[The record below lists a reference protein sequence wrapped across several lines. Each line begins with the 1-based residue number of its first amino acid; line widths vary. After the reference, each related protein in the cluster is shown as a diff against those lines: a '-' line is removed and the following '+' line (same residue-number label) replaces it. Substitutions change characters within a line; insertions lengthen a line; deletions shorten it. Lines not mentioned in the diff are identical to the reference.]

1 MYLLFFVNQNPF
13 SIDKNQQNE
22 YTELPTIAVIGL
34 AGCCMLQALA
44 YSWQEVFLDVISS
57 EYIYI
62 CNKAAAA
69 AAVKQKERRRR
80 GAAARRATAASD
92 GWVGARGAR
101 GAKGKRGKARAAFF
115 PILHCSARLLVGSS
129 TN

>member
-1 MYLLFFVNQNPF
+1 MYYLLFFVNQDPF

-69 AAVKQKERRRR
+69 AAVAVKRREKRRRHCT
-80 GAAARRATAASD
+80 AAAD
-92 GWVGARGAR
+92 GWVGAGGAR

>member
-1 MYLLFFVNQNPF
+1 MYYLLFLVNQDPF

-69 AAVKQKERRRR
+69 AAVKRREKRRRAARRRR
-80 GAAARRATAASD
+80 TNGS
-92 GWVGARGAR
+92 GLEGLEELK
-101 GAKGKRGKARAAFF
+101 AKEAKQGQHFSQFF
-115 PILHCSARLLVGSS
+115 IAQLGS
-129 TN
+129 

>member
-1 MYLLFFVNQNPF
+1 MNQDPF

-69 AAVKQKERRRR
+69 AAAVKRREKRRR
-80 GAAARRATAASD
+80 AAQWRRRTD
-92 GWVGARGAR
+92 GSGLEGLEELK
-101 GAKGKRGKARAAFF
+101 AKEAKQGQHFSQFF
-115 PILHCSARLLVGSS
+115 IAQLGS
-129 TN
+129 

>member
-1 MYLLFFVNQNPF
+1 MYYLQFLVNQDPF

-34 AGCCMLQALA
+34 AGWCMLQALA

-62 CNKAAAA
+62 CNKAAAPA
-69 AAVKQKERRRR
+69 AAVKRREKRRIAARRRR
-80 GAAARRATAASD
+80 TNGS
-92 GWVGARGAR
+92 GLEGLEELK
-101 GAKGKRGKARAAFF
+101 AKEAKQGQHFSQFF
-115 PILHCSARLLVGSS
+115 IAQLGS
-129 TN
+129 

>member
-1 MYLLFFVNQNPF
+1 MYYLLFFVNQDPF

-69 AAVKQKERRRR
+69 AVAVKRREKRRRR
-80 GAAARRATAASD
+80 HCTAAAD
-92 GWVGARGAR
+92 GWVGAGGAR

>member
-1 MYLLFFVNQNPF
+1 MYYLLFLVNQDPF

-69 AAVKQKERRRR
+69 AAAVKRREKRRRR
-80 GAAARRATAASD
+80 CPAAAD
-92 GWVGARGAR
+92 GWVGAGGAR

>member
-1 MYLLFFVNQNPF
+1 MYYLLFWVNQDPF

-69 AAVKQKERRRR
+69 AAAVERREKRR
-80 GAAARRATAASD
+80 RCTAAAD
-92 GWVGARGAR
+92 GWVGAGGAR

>member
-1 MYLLFFVNQNPF
+1 MNQDPF

-34 AGCCMLQALA
+34 GLAGCMLQALA

-69 AAVKQKERRRR
+69 AAAVKRREKRRRAARRRR
-80 GAAARRATAASD
+80 LRWTD
-92 GWVGARGAR
+92 GSGLEGLEELK
-101 GAKGKRGKARAAFF
+101 AKEAKQGQHFSQFF
-115 PILHCSARLLVGSS
+115 IAQLGS
-129 TN
+129 

>member
-1 MYLLFFVNQNPF
+1 MYYLLFLVNQDPF

-69 AAVKQKERRRR
+69 AAAVKRREKRR
-80 GAAARRATAASD
+80 GAAWRRRTNGS
-92 GWVGARGAR
+92 GLEGLEELK
-101 GAKGKRGKARAAFF
+101 AKEAKQGQHFSQFF
-115 PILHCSARLLVGSS
+115 IAQLGS
-129 TN
+129 

>member
-1 MYLLFFVNQNPF
+1 MYYLLFFVNQDPF

-69 AAVKQKERRRR
+69 AVAVKRREKRRRHCT
-80 GAAARRATAASD
+80 AAAD
-92 GWVGARGAR
+92 GWVGAEGAR

>member
-1 MYLLFFVNQNPF
+1 MYYLLFFVNQDPF

-62 CNKAAAA
+62 CNKQGPGGR
-69 AAVKQKERRRR
+69 VR
-80 GAAARRATAASD
+80 
-92 GWVGARGAR
+92 
-101 GAKGKRGKARAAFF
+101 AKGKGSIF
-115 PILHCSARLLVGSS
+115 PNSSLLLVGSS

>member
-1 MYLLFFVNQNPF
+1 MYYLLFFVNQDPF

-62 CNKAAAA
+62 CNKAAAVA
-69 AAVKQKERRRR
+69 AAVKRREKRRRHCT
-80 GAAARRATAASD
+80 AAAD
-92 GWVGARGAR
+92 GWVGAGGAR

>member
-1 MYLLFFVNQNPF
+1 MYYLLFFVNQGPF

-34 AGCCMLQALA
+34 GLAGCMLQALA

-69 AAVKQKERRRR
+69 AAAVKRRKKRRRAARRRR
-80 GAAARRATAASD
+80 RTNGS
-92 GWVGARGAR
+92 GLEGLEELK
-101 GAKGKRGKARAAFF
+101 AKEAKQGQHFSQFF
-115 PILHCSARLLVGSS
+115 IAQLGS
-129 TN
+129 

>member
-1 MYLLFFVNQNPF
+1 MYYLLSLVNQDSF

-62 CNKAAAA
+62 CNKQGRGR
-69 AAVKQKERRRR
+69 VGIRREKRTQSERRQSNN
-80 GAAARRATAASD
+80 GVQGMEIWKSPLTL
-92 GWVGARGAR
+92 
-101 GAKGKRGKARAAFF
+101 F
-115 PILHCSARLLVGSS
+115 PDFCQQLHCDRGF
-129 TN
+129 

>member
-1 MYLLFFVNQNPF
+1 M
-13 SIDKNQQNE
+13 E
-22 YTELPTIAVIGL
+22 
-34 AGCCMLQALA
+34 ALA

-69 AAVKQKERRRR
+69 AAAAVKRRESRRRR
-80 GAAARRATAASD
+80 LVVWRRRTD
-92 GWVGARGAR
+92 GSGLEGLEELK
-101 GAKGKRGKARAAFF
+101 AKEAKQGQHFSQFF
-115 PILHCSARLLVGSS
+115 IAARLLVGSS

>member
-1 MYLLFFVNQNPF
+1 MNQDPF

>member
-1 MYLLFFVNQNPF
+1 MYLLFFVNQDPF

-69 AAVKQKERRRR
+69 AAVAVKRREKRRRHCT
-80 GAAARRATAASD
+80 AAAD
-92 GWVGARGAR
+92 GWVGAGGAR

>member
-1 MYLLFFVNQNPF
+1 MYYLLFFVNQDPF

-69 AAVKQKERRRR
+69 AAVAVKRREKRRRR
-80 GAAARRATAASD
+80 HCTAAAD
-92 GWVGARGAR
+92 GWVGAGGAR

>member
-1 MYLLFFVNQNPF
+1 MYYLLSLVNQDSF

-69 AAVKQKERRRR
+69 AAAVERREKRRRR
-80 GAAARRATAASD
+80 RCTAAAD
-92 GWVGARGAR
+92 GWVGAGGAR

>member
-1 MYLLFFVNQNPF
+1 MNQDPF

-34 AGCCMLQALA
+34 AGWCMLQALA

-69 AAVKQKERRRR
+69 AAAVKRREKRRRAARRRR
-80 GAAARRATAASD
+80 TD
-92 GWVGARGAR
+92 GSGLEGLEELK
-101 GAKGKRGKARAAFF
+101 AKEAKQGQHFSQFF
-115 PILHCSARLLVGSS
+115 IAQLGS
-129 TN
+129 

>member
-1 MYLLFFVNQNPF
+1 MYYLLFFVNQDPF

-69 AAVKQKERRRR
+69 AVAVKRREKRRRHCT
-80 GAAARRATAASD
+80 AAAD
-92 GWVGARGAR
+92 GWVGAGGAR